1 MADNSDSAG
10 SNSAGR
16 NIVGRGLEVLALAL
30 AGLSAFGLAA
40 IVGLIIASV
49 AMRKL
54 LNAPLYFSEEIVG
67 LLMSSC
73 LFLALPMVT
82 LRNSHVR
89 VSVIAGYL
97 EKRNQT
103 LHAIL
108 SCLAAMVGVACCAW
122 LTIEAVPWLQFAID
136 LNLKTETSRV
146 LLYPWMAALP
156 VSVALTGFIFVSNLT
171 ERLKRLFGRQP
182 GGTGY

>member
-16 NIVGRGLEVLALAL
+16 NIVGRGLESLALAL
-30 AGLSAFGLAA
+30 AGLSALGLAA
-40 IVGLIIASV
+40 IVGLIITSV
-49 AMRKL
+49 TLRKL
-54 LNAPLYFSEEIVG
+54 FNAPLYFSEEIVG

-89 VSVIAGYL
+89 VSVVASYL

-103 LHAIL
+103 FHAIL

-122 LTIEAVPWLQFAID
+122 LTIEAVPWLDFAFS

-156 VSVALTGFIFVSNLT
+156 LSVALTGVIFLLNLT
-171 ERLKRLFGRQP
+171 ERLKRLFGQQR
-182 GGTGY
+182 GGTGS

>member
-1 MADNSDSAG
+1 MAENPDRAG
-10 SNSAGR
+10 P
-16 NIVGRGLEVLALAL
+16 NIFGRGLEVLALVL
-30 AGLSAFGLAA
+30 ASLSALGLAA

-49 AMRKL
+49 TLRKL
-54 LNAPLYFSEEIVG
+54 FNAPLYFSEEIVG

-89 VSVIAGYL
+89 VSVVASYL
-97 EKRNQT
+97 QKRNPT
-103 LHAIL
+103 LNVAL

-122 LTIEAVPWLQFAID
+122 LTIEAVPWLDFAFS

-156 VSVALTGFIFVSNLT
+156 VSVALTGVIFMLHLT
-171 ERLKRLFGRQP
+171 ERLRRLFGRQRP
-182 GGTGY
+182 DAGS

>member
-1 MADNSDSAG
+1 MAEDTNVAG
-10 SNSAGR
+10 PS
-16 NIVGRGLEVLALAL
+16 IVGRGLEYLALAL
-30 AGLSAFGLAA
+30 AGLSALGLAT
-40 IVGLIIASV
+40 IVGLIITSV

-89 VSVIAGYL
+89 VSVVASYL
-97 EKRNQT
+97 EKRNRT
-103 LHAIL
+103 LHGAL
-108 SCLAAMVGVACCAW
+108 SCLAALVGVACCTW

-156 VSVALTGFIFVSNLT
+156 VSVTLTGIIFLLSLT
-171 ERLKRLFGRQP
+171 ERLKPLFGRQP
-182 GGTGY
+182 GDTGS